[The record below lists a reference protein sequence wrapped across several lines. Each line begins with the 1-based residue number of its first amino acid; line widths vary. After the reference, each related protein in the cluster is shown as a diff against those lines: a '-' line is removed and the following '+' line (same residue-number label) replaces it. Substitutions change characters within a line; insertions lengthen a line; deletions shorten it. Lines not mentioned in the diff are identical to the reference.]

1 ASGDALAHEADRR
14 AVLAITDA
22 GAAPADPEAPGQ
34 DRRQSV
40 RRDQPDR
47 SRTTRHFRGAGPART
62 RQAARVV
69 AFFRCRTTCYQSFT
83 LLTAEL
89 GVHRPCGAR
98 RRLTEIAIDAVVVYP
113 CAPSPRLPAGPG
125 SATCR

>member
-47 SRTTRHFRGAGPART
+47 SRPTRHFRAAGPART

-89 GVHRPCGAR
+89 GLPGVCHSVASTNTAILGA
-98 RRLTEIAIDAVVVYP
+98 LLSENV
-113 CAPSPRLPAGPG
+113 
-125 SATCR
+125 SAKMVSGEFLV